1 MATLLGLAK
10 RLEAKANKLEK
21 GASEIN
27 KQVAL
32 FLEGALLWDTPVD
45 TSQALSNWTLTLG
58 APDYEF
64 IGPHVPGE
72 HGSTQTASI
81 AEAYS
86 LAKAAAAKKK
96 PGQEIWLSNNAPYIV
111 DLNAGSSL
119 QAPAGYVQ
127 SCVFRAR
134 SQIPAIAK
142 KVL

>member
-10 RLEAKANKLEK
+10 RLESKANKIEK
-21 GASEIN
+21 AASEIS
-27 KQVAL
+27 KQTAL

-45 TSQALSNWTLTLG
+45 TSQALSNWELTLG
-58 APDYEF
+58 APSYKF

-86 LAKAAAAKKK
+86 LAKSVASKKR

-111 DLNAGSSL
+111 DLNSGSSA

-127 SCVFRAR
+127 SCIFRAR
-134 SQIPAIAK
+134 LQIPAIAK

>member
-1 MATLLGLAK
+1 MATLFGLAK
-10 RLEAKANKLEK
+10 RLEAKAKKVEK
-21 GASEIN
+21 AGNEIA
-27 KQVAL
+27 KQTAL

-45 TSQALSNWTLTLG
+45 TSQALSNWEVTLG
-58 APDYEF
+58 APSYKF

-81 AEAYS
+81 AEAYG
-86 LAKAAAAKKK
+86 LAKAVVAKKQ

-111 DLNAGSSL
+111 DLNSGSSL

-134 SQIPAIAK
+134 IQIQAIAK